1 MQQRYQATHQIWKYW
16 KPAVYRWTGQ
26 AVIGFKADL
35 GYGAKKTIMQIKT
48 IHLVAS
54 AKAGLSSNF
63 ESLICM
69 LCSSNL
75 KLEIIKFTF
84 TSLSTSTQWPHQIT
98 VSQGKEMECWLRSH
112 LLRFITL
119 LSH

>member
-54 AKAGLSSNF
+54 AKAGLSSYF
-63 ESLICM
+63 GILLYI
-69 LCSSNL
+69 LYSSNL
-75 KLEIIKFTF
+75 KLGTIPFVF
-84 TSLSTSTQWPHQIT
+84 NSLSTSTQWKHQIAL
-98 VSQGKEMECWLRSH
+98 SQREEMECWLRSH
-112 LLRFITL
+112 LRRCITL